1 MSAVNLTNSALQSLV
16 DASGI
21 KAMQGGVLFGLN
33 LIIIVVIFFHRLL
46 RQQKE
51 YVIVVGRALCDAL
64 RGFAMIVTGLGRIF
78 MVKYGSGYVYVS
90 RWECYLKPWNILFD
104 FSDPLGAYVLVM
116 VSLDRLFAVSVPLR
130 YFSLTTD
137 YAWKMNGALFLF
149 VIGNVAVGAVLSY
162 TMPDSHVPL
171 FPSYCYYS
179 QHSDHPA
186 YQQYIVL
193 CRIIPPTIS
202 VILYGFVLHYSRM
215 TGISEQQQAQ
225 KMKKLGQITITLGIA
240 CFVTLTVHV
249 IPVLYQYAFVPYLG
263 APAWVTMYSD
273 VYLLNNMEP
282 LMNIFIYLGRQK
294 DLRAAFMALLR
305 CKQLKPGSQ
314 SVVQPIGSGPHR
326 HMQQKNVTIVKTIK

>member
-1 MSAVNLTNSALQSLV
+1 MTNSALQSLV

-33 LIIIVVIFFHRLL
+33 LLIIIVIFFHRLL

-51 YVIVVGRALCDAL
+51 YIIVVGRAFCDAL
-64 RGFAMIVTGLGRIF
+64 RGFAMIITGLGRIF
-78 MVKYGSGYVYVS
+78 MVKYGSGFVYVS

-116 VSLDRLFAVSVPLR
+116 VSLDRLFAVSLPLR

-137 YAWKMNGALFLF
+137 YAWKMNGALFFF
-149 VIGNVAVGAVLSY
+149 VLSNVAVGAVLSY
-162 TMPDSHVPL
+162 TMPNSHVPL

-179 QHSDHPA
+179 EHSDHPA

-193 CRIIPPTIS
+193 CRIVPPTIS
-202 VILYGFVLHYSRM
+202 VILYAFVLIRLRQHYSRM
-215 TGISEQQQAQ
+215 TGVSEQQQAQ
-225 KMKKLGQITITLGIA
+225 QMKKLGQITITLGIA

-263 APAWVTMYSD
+263 APAWASMYSD

-282 LMNIFIYLGRQK
+282 LMNIFIYLIRQK
-294 DLRAAFMALLR
+294 DLRAAFILVLR
-305 CKQLKPGSQ
+305 CKQLKPAVQNVARHTGSEPPRHSQQRNVIAVQ
-314 SVVQPIGSGPHR
+314 SVQ
-326 HMQQKNVTIVKTIK
+326 